1 MSQPIKI
8 LVVEDEAIIGM
19 DIRNTLQRLGYQ
31 VPPVIA
37 SGEKAIRKATELEPD
52 LILMDIMLKKGGIDG
67 VEAAQIIHQELNLP
81 IVYLTAHTDLNT
93 LERAKAT
100 KPFGYIVKPFE
111 EKDLYTTIEIALARS
126 KAEAEIQKTLK
137 KEQELNE
144 LKSRF
149 VSMVSHEFK
158 TPLSTILF
166 SIALLEEYGH
176 TLSELKKNNHFQRI
190 RQAIKKMNYLLENV
204 LSLVRSDTGEQAF
217 NPQQINL
224 NKFCQELVEEM
235 QIKSPDHLLIFEHHS
250 LIEKAEIDEQLL
262 WHILNNLISNAI
274 KYSPA
279 KSPIKIK
286 LTSQLDQA
294 IIIISDQGI
303 GIPQVDQNRLFE
315 MFHRGK
321 NVGHISGSGLGLA
334 IVKRSIELH
343 HGEILLESIEG
354 QGTTVTVKLPIQS
367 PTV

>member
-1 MSQPIKI
+1 MNIDFRIKT
-8 LVVEDEAIIGM
+8 V
-19 DIRNTLQRLGYQ
+19 
-31 VPPVIA
+31 
-37 SGEKAIRKATELEPD
+37 RKATELEPD

-144 LKSRF
+144 LKSR
-149 VSMVSHEFK
+149 
-158 TPLSTILF
+158 
-166 SIALLEEYGH
+166 
-176 TLSELKKNNHFQRI
+176 
-190 RQAIKKMNYLLENV
+190 
-204 LSLVRSDTGEQAF
+204 
-217 NPQQINL
+217 
-224 NKFCQELVEEM
+224 VEEM

-294 IIIISDQGI
+294 IIII
-303 GIPQVDQNRLFE
+303 
-315 MFHRGK
+315 
-321 NVGHISGSGLGLA
+321 
-334 IVKRSIELH
+334 
-343 HGEILLESIEG
+343 IEG